1 MARWNLHILI
11 IIFCV
16 LLYMEVSCNINRPCD
31 KPTKFPVETTFYT
44 SNSEEL
50 QDTILENITLYGIGR
65 EDSLLYNGID
75 TNKLNFRL
83 SPFSDTTSIVII
95 SDSNSDT
102 LVFFYKRHLQMVSP
116 ECDFAMFFDI
126 VQTLNTTNFIDS
138 ISLLD
143 KTLDADKKEHLQVFV
158 H

>member
-1 MARWNLHILI
+1 
-11 IIFCV
+11 
-16 LLYMEVSCNINRPCD
+16 MEVSCNINRPCD

-44 SNSEEL
+44 SNSEAL
-50 QDTILENITLYGIGR
+50 QDTIIKNITLYGIGR

-75 TNKLNFRL
+75 TNKLSFRL
-83 SPFSDTTSIVII
+83 SPFSETTSIVII
-95 SDSNSDT
+95 SDSKSDT
-102 LVFFYKRHLQMVSP
+102 LVFFYKRHLKMVSP

-126 VQTLNTTNFIDS
+126 DQTLNTTNFIDS

-143 KTLDADKKEHLQVFV
+143 KTLDAGKKEHLQIFV